1 MSYTLL
7 YERRKNEREKG
18 DDIVDGWGRA
28 KSKKNIVFFTF
39 PIRLIISFFHAD
51 YLLEP
56 GEDGCLLCARKKA
69 KKLVKKRLPILGWLP
84 DYKGCCNFKFLQ

>member
-1 MSYTLL
+1 MRG
-7 YERRKNEREKG
+7 RREMN
-18 DDIVDGWGRA
+18 IVDVWGRA
-28 KSKKNIVFFTF
+28 KPNKKRRLLYFSHSLDDFFF
-39 PIRLIISFFHAD
+39 YAD

-84 DYKGCCNFKFLQ
+84 DYKGCCNFKSCH